1 MTQLTIR
8 KFSKPGCGPC
18 VALGGTLAD
27 YADEITALG
36 ATVVEH
42 DIAEEPHWIG
52 EKHLASVPVLTFERN
67 GIEMGRI
74 IGNVHIDEVLGAIK
88 HAKEAR

>member
-1 MTQLTIR
+1 MTQLIVR
-8 KFSKPGCGPC
+8 KFGKPGCRPC
-18 VALGGTLAD
+18 QVLGYTLAE
-27 YADEITALG
+27 YADEIAAKG
-36 ATVVEH
+36 ATVIEH
-42 DIAEEPHWIG
+42 DIAEEPHWVG

-74 IGNVHIDEVLGAIK
+74 VGLVHIDELLETIE